1 LSCKVDILQHRE
13 EQIKA
18 ADARAGT
25 LQQQL
30 DKLQA
35 EIAHK
40 TEEIAKLKD
49 ANASQAERLED
60 AASIVS
66 DKERLEDTVKKQ
78 VNSSGSGSS
87 SSSAAD
93 FAVLKLHS
101 GTSNSRRAAEAVAE
115 ALACSP

>member
-18 ADARAGT
+18 ADARAGA

-35 EIAHK
+35 EIAQK
-40 TEEIAKLKD
+40 TEEIAKLRE

-60 AASIVS
+60 AASMVS

-78 VNSSGSGSS
+78 VG
-87 SSSAAD
+87 
-93 FAVLKLHS
+93 
-101 GTSNSRRAAEAVAE
+101 
-115 ALACSP
+115 

>member
-1 LSCKVDILQHRE
+1 MSCKVDILQHRE

-35 EIAHK
+35 EITQR

-49 ANASQAERLED
+49 TNTSQAERLED
-60 AASIVS
+60 AASMLS

-78 VNSSGSGSS
+78 VG
-87 SSSAAD
+87 
-93 FAVLKLHS
+93 
-101 GTSNSRRAAEAVAE
+101 
-115 ALACSP
+115 CQ